1 MDPNYSYNIL
11 KSEAV
16 YSCIFEFLET
26 SELFY
31 KINSLSKLFYDYI
44 LPKYMLNKNCILI
57 NF

>member
-1 MDPNYSYNIL
+1 MDLNFSYNIL
-11 KSEAV
+11 KSEAIH
-16 YSCIFEFLET
+16 SCIFEFLET

-31 KINSLSKLFYDYI
+31 KINSLSKLFYDCI